1 MMGSCVTWVS
11 TAEIYTTEVRTTGH
25 ASANAMGRTGAFF
38 SPYLVGGNMSM
49 LAVGTF
55 DVHCSH

>member
-1 MMGSCVTWVS
+1 MTWVS

-49 LAVGTF
+49 LAVGTLR
-55 DVHCSH
+55 CSH